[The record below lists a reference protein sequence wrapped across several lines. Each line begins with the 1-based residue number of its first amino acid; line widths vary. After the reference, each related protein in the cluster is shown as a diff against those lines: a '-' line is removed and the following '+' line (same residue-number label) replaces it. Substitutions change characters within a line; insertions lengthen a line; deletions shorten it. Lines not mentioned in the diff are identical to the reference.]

1 MDRVHRIKVLL
12 VEDDEDSRELLA
24 EILRADFDIVA
35 AADGSEG
42 LALFAEERP
51 DIVLTDESVPGLR
64 GTHLAREIKLRRP
77 ETRVVLVSG
86 YGNVPGSEHCD
97 LVLKKPLDV
106 DRLMNALRN
115 FFPEPTAVPMPEM

>member
-24 EILRADFDIVA
+24 EILRSDFDILT
-35 AADGSEG
+35 ADDGAVG
-42 LALFAEERP
+42 LELFGRELP
-51 DIVLTDESVPGLR
+51 DIVLTDESIPGMR

-86 YGNVPGSEHCD
+86 YGTVPGAEHCD

-106 DRLMNALRN
+106 DRLLSALRN